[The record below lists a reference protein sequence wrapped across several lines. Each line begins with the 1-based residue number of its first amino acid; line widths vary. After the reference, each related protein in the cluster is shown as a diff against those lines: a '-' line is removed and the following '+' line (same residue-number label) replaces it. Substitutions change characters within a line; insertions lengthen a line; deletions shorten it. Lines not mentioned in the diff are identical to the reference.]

1 MKNGETKE
9 REEKKPSRS
18 STIGEKDWAKKL
30 QEATGEE
37 VQKRSGNFGTIYLV
51 LDTSGSMK
59 GDKLKQAKEGAL
71 NFAKKAKSKG
81 YHTGLIR
88 FSSSTELLCE
98 AQPEIEKISGRL
110 EPVTAGGR
118 TKMSS
123 ALSFARRKLE
133 DEKGLRVVLIVTDG
147 MPDNRSKTQ
156 DKASSVIKE
165 GIDIMTLGTD
175 DADEKFLENISSR
188 KGLSKKVKRSELKK
202 GIESV
207 AGMLP
212 GEEKNR

>member
-1 MKNGETKE
+1 MKNGEPKE
-9 REEKKPSRS
+9 REEKKPSRPN
-18 STIGEKDWAKKL
+18 TIGEKDWAKKL
-30 QEATGEE
+30 QEATGEK
-37 VQKRSGNFGTIYLV
+37 VQRRSGNFGTIYLV

-59 GDKLKQAKEGAL
+59 GDKLEQAKKGAL
-71 NFAKKAKSKG
+71 NFARRAKSKS

-88 FSSSTELLCE
+88 FSNSTELLCE
-98 AQPEIEKISGRL
+98 PQPEIEKISGRL
-110 EPVTAGGR
+110 EPVTAGGS

-123 ALSFARRKLE
+123 ALSFAKRKLK

-147 MPDNRSKTQ
+147 MPDNRSRTQ
-156 DKASSVIKE
+156 DEASSVIKE

-175 DADEKFLENISSR
+175 DADEKFLEDISSR
-188 KGLSKKVKRSELKK
+188 SDLSKKVKSSELKK

-212 GEEKNR
+212 NEGENR